1 MRLCVGLMP
10 RKGEN
15 GANARRT
22 KSGYG
27 SRAGTRG
34 GGYQGD
40 SETVGLGQVQ
50 LVPIL
55 SFIDGVWSVEFKIGS
70 ASNGSSYV
78 LKSIPQFVLA
88 MANGD
93 YADYGQKLAFI
104 HTPDMLDDDSRPPAG
119 RP

>member
-1 MRLCVGLMP
+1 MLKPKRVAAMRSCADSILQKDEMAQVDDV
-10 RKGEN
+10 RI
-15 GANARRT
+15 ADTA
-22 KSGYG
+22 

-70 ASNGSSYV
+70 TSNGSSYV
-78 LKSIPQFVLA
+78 LKSIPQFVLT

-93 YADYGQKLAFI
+93 YTDYGQKLAF
-104 HTPDMLDDDSRPPAG
+104 TPYAG
-119 RP
+119 YVRR